1 MLASLKKRLV
11 SVFDYNRFQQGAITV
26 ATAAASA
33 AVLYAVYPPTFVI
46 CTMFVVICHE
56 LGHWWFGRKYSRA
69 ALPLF
74 FPLGIVVIGATLV
87 YPADTEDK
95 QVQIYS
101 AGPFAGML
109 AGACLLI
116 GGLIV
121 MSTGV
126 ILSSLSLLGCE
137 LYSITYGSDARR
149 IRRINQAH
157 SLRGTHDTGTR
168 NPVGRSY
175 ALPATVEDH

>member
-1 MLASLKKRLV
+1 MLASLKTRLV
-11 SVFDYNRFQQGAITV
+11 SVFDYNRFQQGAVTV

-33 AVLYAVYPPTFVI
+33 AVLYAVYPPALVL
-46 CTMFVVICHE
+46 CTMIVVIAHE
-56 LGHWWFGRKYSRA
+56 FGHWWYGRKYSRA

-74 FPLGIVVIGATLV
+74 IPLGIMVVGLTMV
-87 YPADTEDK
+87 YPVDSLSE
-95 QVQIYS
+95 QIQIYS

-109 AGACLLI
+109 AGAFLLI

-137 LYSITYGSDARR
+137 LYSITYGSDGRR

-157 SLRGTHDTGTR
+157 QLRGTHDTGTR
-168 NPVGRSY
+168 TPVGRSY
-175 ALPATVEDH
+175 ALPATAEDR